1 MLVLWI
7 PQGCGAGQE
16 TQEGGAGAVPWLLGV
31 RPWGPGLRPLQMS
44 FWVELPGPLSE
55 SDSIGSAEPLVPPSQ
70 VPLSQ
75 PPEEELERLTKK
87 LVHDMNHPPTGEY
100 FGERADRRWEERG
113 TGDWRVRRTASPP
126 S

>member
-1 MLVLWI
+1 
-7 PQGCGAGQE
+7 
-16 TQEGGAGAVPWLLGV
+16 
-31 RPWGPGLRPLQMS
+31 MS
-44 FWVELPGPLSE
+44 FPGGTAWSPS
-55 SDSIGSAEPLVPPSQ
+55 GSLTAQGARGRAEPLIPPSQ

-100 FGERADRRWEERG
+100 FGEL
-113 TGDWRVRRTASPP
+113 TGGGKSGGQEWRVRGTANPP